1 MHTAAKL
8 ARAGD
13 RLVSMV
19 AAALIVLMLLFG
31 GYSLWDTAMVY
42 QGAFLD
48 SDLLQ
53 LKPGVSGDPDSNPTL
68 EELQAI
74 NPDVLGWLTIDDT
87 HIDYPSLSARMTW
100 SISIPMSM
108 ETLRCMVRFL
118 CPV

>member
-19 AAALIVLMLLFG
+19 AAALIVIMLLFG
-31 GYSLWDTAMVY
+31 GYSLWDTAMVF

-48 SDLLQ
+48 NDLLQ
-53 LKPGVSGDPDSNPTL
+53 FKPAVTENPDSNPTL

-74 NPDVLGWLTIDDT
+74 NPDVVGWLTVDGT
-87 HIDYPSLSARMTW
+87 HIDYPVVIGDDDMEYNILPRDSAM
-100 SISIPMSM
+100 
-108 ETLRCMVRFL
+108 LR
-118 CPV
+118 